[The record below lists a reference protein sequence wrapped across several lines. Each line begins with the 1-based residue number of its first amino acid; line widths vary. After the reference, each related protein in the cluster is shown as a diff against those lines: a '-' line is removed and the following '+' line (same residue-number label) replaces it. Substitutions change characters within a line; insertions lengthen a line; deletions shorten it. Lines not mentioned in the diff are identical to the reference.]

1 LYYLWLLEDCQC
13 ALLESGSE
21 STHFRGHHR
30 IQRQKLGLGRSGRV
44 PIHPTVTLAVTP
56 KERVLAKSV
65 RTASDVLSVHADARP
80 SGCCCCRHGRP
91 PLMMLAWSIGPRS
104 VAIQTT
110 RSCTKSCSSCL
121 HASPLTSCSAGC
133 RASLQVWHPHEAI
146 EALACGTFSSIVWLA
161 YMLVDQPCKSAW

>member
-1 LYYLWLLEDCQC
+1 MPITQKRQRYHPFSRSPSD
-13 ALLESGSE
+13 STSKTGSRTIRTGPN
-21 STHFRGHHR
+21 SSDRY
-30 IQRQKLGLGRSGRV
+30 I
-44 PIHPTVTLAVTP
+44 AVTP